1 MISSEHLRVPS
12 SPSDG
17 VRVLA
22 NILHSLS
29 LRARR
34 PSSQDLFQALPLN
47 LVDLSVSFSD
57 FREAGHQKSCPKI
70 LDTCSSRNGQVEVT
84 SFHKT

>member
-1 MISSEHLRVPS
+1 MVSSEPLRVPS

-22 NILHSLS
+22 NILHSHSLS
-29 LRARR
+29 ARR

-47 LVDLSVSFSD
+47 LVDLSVSSFWFQRSWTSKVMPKESGYM
-57 FREAGHQKSCPKI
+57 FFKKWAGGSHVLS
-70 LDTCSSRNGQVEVT
+70 
-84 SFHKT
+84 